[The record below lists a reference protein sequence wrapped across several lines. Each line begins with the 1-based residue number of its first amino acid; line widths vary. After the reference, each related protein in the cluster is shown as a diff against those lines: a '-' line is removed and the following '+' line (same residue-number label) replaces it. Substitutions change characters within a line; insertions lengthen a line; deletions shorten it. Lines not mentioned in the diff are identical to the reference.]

1 MSQPSRGASSCDE
14 GPRGQTMIRAARRAS
29 LLVAFYLLTSTATAY
44 TECAW
49 ELWHGEHIG
58 SFETTPLMAM
68 GAWSDRKD
76 CEMVQEAKLK
86 QLASDPYSSS
96 MPRDPG
102 IYDKIETLGNGVSVE
117 RYRKAQASVLR
128 LWSIA
133 TSASPTPWT
142 REGRRGSDA
151 MSLWESARDFVAG
164 IIKRFYFWLP
174 AVLLDP
180 FDVY

>member
-1 MSQPSRGASSCDE
+1 
-14 GPRGQTMIRAARRAS
+14 MIRAARRAS

-117 RYRKAQASVLR
+117 RYRKATGERFAIVVYRYLC
-128 LWSIA
+128 LPD
-133 TSASPTPWT
+133 TVDP
-142 REGRRGSDA
+142 RGPK
-151 MSLWESARDFVAG
+151 G
-164 IIKRFYFWLP
+164 K
-174 AVLLDP
+174 
-180 FDVY
+180 